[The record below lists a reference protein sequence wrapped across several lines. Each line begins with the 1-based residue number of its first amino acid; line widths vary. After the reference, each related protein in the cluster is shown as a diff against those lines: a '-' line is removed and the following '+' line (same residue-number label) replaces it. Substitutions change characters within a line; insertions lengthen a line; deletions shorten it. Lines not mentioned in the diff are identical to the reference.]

1 MGRRVVAMLICPLL
15 WVPPAATVSAAGL
28 PLVLTLGR
36 PGVARA
42 QAEQVRD
49 DTRNEQSGSI
59 ATESHVQAFIKMF
72 VSAIARRDRDAVAS
86 MVRYPAKVS
95 AGGFNIPVP
104 DRDALFEVYDTTFT
118 PELRCLVEES
128 GLPRPGTPAPK
139 YAARLDGPRAS
150 LGDGRVETE
159 LADGALKITSIT
171 VPLASA
177 EAAPPPAA
185 PRRVQLRGGQA
196 QYAGRLYAG
205 GVDAYLVTAAKGARL
220 QARIERFPGNSAGLR
235 VVNARTGRAVARPGG
250 AAARTWAGPLPDAGD
265 YRVEVVRRA
274 PYCDP
279 SFTYLLTLALR

>member
-1 MGRRVVAMLICPLL
+1 MRSRRAVAMLVCAVLAG
-15 WVPPAATVSAAGL
+15 PPAAVSAGGLL
-28 PLVLTLGR
+28 PLLALRR
-36 PGVARA
+36 PGVTPAPADRA
-42 QAEQVRD
+42 RD
-49 DTRNEQSGSI
+49 DARNAQPGAS

-72 VSAIARRDRDAVAS
+72 VAAIAQRDRDAVAS

-95 AGGFNIPVP
+95 AGGFTIPVP

-139 YAARLDGPRAS
+139 HAVRLDGARAS

-177 EAAPPPAA
+177 EAAPPQSA

-220 QARIERFPGNSAGLR
+220 QARIDRFPGNSAVLR
-235 VVNARTGRAVARPGG
+235 VVNARSGRAVARPGG
-250 AAARTWAGPLPDAGD
+250 AARAWAGPLPEAGD